1 MYCATITVA
10 WCLRARMRM
19 SSRTTSMRIS
29 SMDTSK
35 RTRIFPLKVSAD
47 IDPEQGVVCLDM
59 LWLPQLH
66 LHRQT
71 GSYTFASTSASSTLC
86 VFFNFVAF
94 SQNSKFMEN
103 SSLFHESSIF
113 LETLVHILPKVFP
126 NFARF
131 QHVVLVLIGF
141 HWKLCAVATSKEE
154 VELEKLLKYAKIF
167 LKHH

>member
-1 MYCATITVA
+1 
-10 WCLRARMRM
+10 
-19 SSRTTSMRIS
+19 
-29 SMDTSK
+29 
-35 RTRIFPLKVSAD
+35 
-47 IDPEQGVVCLDM
+47 
-59 LWLPQLH
+59 
-66 LHRQT
+66 
-71 GSYTFASTSASSTLC
+71 
-86 VFFNFVAF
+86 
-94 SQNSKFMEN
+94 MEN

-113 LETLVHILPKVFP
+113 LVNLVHILPKVLS